1 MMLDQVLRRGNNNAD
16 LLRLIAATAVIWG
29 HAYRLVPESGVDEPL
44 GNLLGFDYSGS
55 LAVKFFFFLSGILV
69 TNSWLAKPS
78 AIRFASAR
86 IFRIFPLLL
95 ASAFATIVIMG
106 PILTSMSASEYFH
119 HRGELMHVLS
129 HPYIEYLLPGVF
141 EHGLFQH
148 VNGSIW
154 TIKYELMLYALLL
167 GAGMCGLFRF
177 KPVAAMVLV
186 TVIVVCMI
194 WPDVITAIGLPNVN
208 KGGQLPAFF
217 AFGSL
222 LALYKE
228 RVRIDGRLCIGFAV
242 LAFAVRHGPAFEFV
256 FLPAFFITALWVMSL
271 DIVKSICLPG
281 DFSYGVY
288 VFGWPVQN
296 TFANLFP
303 KSGIH
308 VNQIMTFSIAFFLAV
323 ISWFLLEKPCIALGR
338 KIPDLLQRKSQ
349 SGDIAPGKAT
359 FMR

>member
-1 MMLDQVLRRGNNNAD
+1 MTLDQLLRRGNNNAD

-29 HAYRLVPESGVDEPL
+29 HAYALVPELGVNEPL
-44 GNLLGFDYSGS
+44 RNLLGFDYSGS

-69 TNSWLAKPS
+69 TNSWLTRQS

-86 IFRIFPLLL
+86 IFRIFPLLVV
-95 ASAFATIVIMG
+95 SAFATIVIMG
-106 PILTSMSASEYFH
+106 PALTSMSVSEYFH
-119 HRGELMHVLS
+119 HRGELMQVLL
-129 HPYIEYLLPGVF
+129 HPYIEYVLPGVF
-141 EHGLFQH
+141 EHALYQQ

-177 KPVAAMVLV
+177 RLAAAAVLV
-186 TVIVVCMI
+186 TIIVVCLI
-194 WPDVITAIGLPNVN
+194 WPDGITAIGLPNVN

-228 RVRIDGRLCIGFAV
+228 RVRIDGRLCIGLVV
-242 LAFAVRHGPAFEFV
+242 LAVTVRHGLAFEFV

-271 DIVKSICLPG
+271 DTVKSIHLPG

-288 VFGWPVQN
+288 VFGWPLQN
-296 TFANLFP
+296 TFANIFP

-308 VNQIMTFSIAFFLAV
+308 GNQMMTFACALLLAV
-323 ISWFLLEKPCIALGR
+323 ISWFLIEKPCIALGQ
-338 KIPDLLQRKSQ
+338 KIPDLLRRRHQ
-349 SGDIAPGKAT
+349 SAEAGASKAT
-359 FMR
+359 FTQ

>member
-1 MMLDQVLRRGNNNAD
+1 MMLDQLLRRGNNNAD
-16 LLRLIAATAVIWG
+16 LLRLIAASAVIWG
-29 HAYRLVPESGVDEPL
+29 HAYRLVPVPGVDEPL

-69 TNSWLAKPS
+69 TNSWLTKPN

-86 IFRIFPLLL
+86 FFRIFPLLIVSSL
-95 ASAFATIVIMG
+95 ATMVIMG
-106 PILTSMSASEYFH
+106 PMLTSMSVSEYFH
-119 HRGELMHVLS
+119 HHGELMHVLL

-141 EHGLFQH
+141 EHGLYQH

-154 TIKYELMLYALLL
+154 TIKYELMLYTLLL

-177 KPVAAMVLV
+177 KLAATAVLLSVA
-186 TVIVVCMI
+186 VVCLI
-194 WPDVITAIGLPNVN
+194 WPDGITAIGLPNVN

-228 RVRIDGRLCIGFAV
+228 HVRIDGRLCVG
-242 LAFAVRHGPAFEFV
+242 LAILALAVRHGPAFEFV
-256 FLPAFFITALWVMSL
+256 FLPTFFITALWVMSL
-271 DIVKSICLPG
+271 DIVKSISLPG

-288 VFGWPVQN
+288 VLGWPVQN

-308 VNQIMTFSIAFFLAV
+308 ENQIMTFACVFPLAA
-323 ISWFLLEKPCIALGR
+323 ISWFLLEKPCIAVGQ
-338 KIPDLLQRKSQ
+338 KIPDLLRRRNQ
-349 SGDIAPGKAT
+349 SAEVEAGKAT
-359 FMR
+359 FVR

>member
-1 MMLDQVLRRGNNNAD
+1 MMLDQLLRRGNNNAD

-29 HAYRLVPESGVDEPL
+29 HAYALVPVPGVNEPL
-44 GNLLGFDYSGS
+44 RNLLGFDYSGS

-69 TNSWLAKPS
+69 TNSWLTKPN

-86 IFRIFPLLL
+86 LFRIFPLLIV
-95 ASAFATIVIMG
+95 SALITIVIMG
-106 PILTSMSASEYFH
+106 PALTSLSAYEYFH
-119 HRGELMHVLS
+119 HRSELRQVLF
-129 HPYIEYLLPGVF
+129 HPYIEYVLPGVF
-141 EHGLFQH
+141 GHALYPQ

-177 KPVAAMVLV
+177 RLAAAVVLV
-186 TVIVVCMI
+186 AVIVVCMI
-194 WPDVITAIGLPNVN
+194 WPNGITVIGLPNVN

-228 RVRIDGRLCIGFAV
+228 RVRIEGRLCVGLAV
-242 LAFAVRHGPAFEFV
+242 LAFTVRHGSAFEYV

-271 DIVKSICLPG
+271 DMVKSIRLPG

-296 TFANLFP
+296 TFANIFP
-303 KSGIH
+303 HSGIH
-308 VNQIMTFSIAFFLAV
+308 GNQIMTFACAFLLAV
-323 ISWFLLEKPCIALGR
+323 GSWFLIEKPCIALGH
-338 KIPDLLQRKSQ
+338 KIPDLIRKRRPSA
-349 SGDIAPGKAT
+349 DVENRKAT
-359 FMR
+359 LVE

>member
-1 MMLDQVLRRGNNNAD
+1 MMLDQLLRRGNNNAD

-29 HAYRLVPESGVDEPL
+29 HAYALVPEPGVNEPL
-44 GNLLGFDYSGS
+44 RNLLGFDYSGS

-69 TNSWLAKPS
+69 TNSWLTKPS

-86 IFRIFPLLL
+86 IFRIFPLLVV
-95 ASAFATIVIMG
+95 SALITILIMG
-106 PILTSMSASEYFH
+106 PALTSMPVSEYFH
-119 HRGELMHVLS
+119 HRHELIHVLL

-141 EHGLFQH
+141 DHGLYQH

-177 KPVAAMVLV
+177 KPVAAAVLL
-186 TVIVVCMI
+186 TVIVVCMS
-194 WPDVITAIGLPNVN
+194 WPDLITTIGLPNIN

-228 RVRIDGRLCIGFAV
+228 RVRIDGRLCVGLAV
-242 LAFAVRHGPAFEFV
+242 IAFAVRHGPAFEFV
-256 FLPAFFITALWVMSL
+256 FLPAFFITALWMMSL
-271 DIVKSICLPG
+271 DIVKPLHLPG

-288 VFGWPVQN
+288 VLGWPVQN

-308 VNQIMTFSIAFFLAV
+308 TNQIMTFACAFSLAV
-323 ISWFLLEKPCIALGR
+323 ISWFLIEKPCIALGQ
-338 KIPDLLQRKSQ
+338 KIPDHLRRRKMSA
-349 SGDIAPGKAT
+349 DAEAGKAT
-359 FMR
+359 VMR